1 MGCSTLILLG
11 MTTALPDPK
20 RPMKELLQDY
30 PSARRALFAAYH
42 IGGCQSCAFSEEDSL
57 ADVCQQNELDE
68 KAACETIAQSHE
80 AEQKLLLSPEI
91 VIEKLAST
99 SPPTLIDTR
108 TREEHEAVKIEPSSL
123 LTESTLSSLSTQNEE
138 QEVILYDHTG
148 KSVLDHISWFRGHGL
163 KNTFALAG
171 GIDAYAQ
178 KTDPPLPRYRLEM
191 D

>member
-1 MGCSTLILLG
+1 